1 MTTPV
6 FTLEDG
12 NQLEIPIA
20 TIIFVEVK
28 GTGGCTIV
36 YQVGKDRQV
45 DKLTSQYGF
54 VKKAVI
60 DGGFM
65 PDAIEMDVAS
75 DTKKHKIFVSKAR
88 VVAKRGL
95 QKDDN
100 GGKLQVSIDINGTV
114 IPLIVKQKFEDI

>member
-1 MTTPV
+1 MTNPV

-12 NQLEIPIA
+12 NSLEIPI
-20 TIIFVEVK
+20 TSIIFVEVK
-28 GTGGCTIV
+28 GTGGCTVV
-36 YQVGKDRQV
+36 YQVGNDRQV

-75 DTKKHKIFVSKAR
+75 DAKKHKIFVSQSR
-88 VVAKRGL
+88 IVAKRGL

-100 GGKLQVSIDINGTV
+100 GGTLQVSIDINGTI
-114 IPLIVKQKFEDI
+114 IPLIVKQKFEEV